1 MPKYLAGRGEIQLSV
16 ELNLKA
22 LSEGYQTQPVTFYG
36 LLEVGKTVH
45 LNAIESIAAENDV
58 LMHHVKVEENKGAIG
73 PLASMRG
80 SLTRSLSARE
90 LIKIKLVNG
99 QRKIADAASI
109 KMLATREQRYAPFL
123 SFAAAQRDSDPKT
136 KRYNQHPGKTQR
148 STQEVDVLTI
158 HYGDMDNVIYNTSV
172 YFDNVYSPQWFEDSF
187 AQRVIKSIDKGTVVG
202 PNAIDTKILGIIPPE
217 KLSSGTKTLLL
228 MYFMPQNVYNASNCG
243 DNCAYWILR
252 IAAQKDLT
260 INLYHI
266 LDFGNGKFTVTVAN
280 TGDVVHTM
288 FDLVPIAG
296 KCLRENS

>member
-1 MPKYLAGRGEIQLSV
+1 MPKYLAERGEIQLSV

-123 SFAAAQRDSDPKT
+123 SFAAAQRDNLVSATQKQNDIIST
-136 KRYNQHPGKTQR
+136 TGKRSVQPRR
-148 STQEVDVLTI
+148 ST
-158 HYGDMDNVIYNTSV
+158 
-172 YFDNVYSPQWFEDSF
+172 
-187 AQRVIKSIDKGTVVG
+187 
-202 PNAIDTKILGIIPPE
+202 
-217 KLSSGTKTLLL
+217 
-228 MYFMPQNVYNASNCG
+228 C
-243 DNCAYWILR
+243 
-252 IAAQKDLT
+252 
-260 INLYHI
+260 
-266 LDFGNGKFTVTVAN
+266 
-280 TGDVVHTM
+280 
-288 FDLVPIAG
+288 
-296 KCLRENS
+296 